1 MTELT
6 APSAPADAW
15 LIERANGKKD
25 AVLSLP
31 TDDMAEGDKAHA
43 LVKRDRLQ
51 EVAPSAPL
59 PEERTVSVR
68 ELVRLLEGS
77 AGNTDTD
84 WRLPE
89 PKEWN
94 KADHHASC
102 RPSDS
107 RLVWQCGQ
115 CGHVAA
121 ADDIDARLQDEIAT
135 VQALREHI
143 AKQDEVF
150 TAKLTEINAFS
161 CEYEERTEAALAA
174 AERRLQD
181 EIAKR
186 EGAERD
192 YEACRELLSVHNLG
206 GMTDY
211 NDGPMKRALAAESRA
226 AALQKELEA
235 VRKDAAM
242 FRSIANSEVVVTR
255 MEGGFIVRRAN
266 ESGLDSKS
274 WHAGKTLAEAIDAA
288 LSKESPNE

>member
-1 MTELT
+1 MSKMNN
-6 APSAPADAW
+6 AP
-15 LIERANGKKD
+15 
-25 AVLSLP
+25 
-31 TDDMAEGDKAHA
+31 
-43 LVKRDRLQ
+43 
-51 EVAPSAPL
+51 
-59 PEERTVSVR
+59 
-68 ELVRLLEGS
+68 
-77 AGNTDTD
+77 
-84 WRLPE
+84 LPE

-121 ADDIDARLQDEIAT
+121 ADDIDARLQDEIA
-135 VQALREHI
+135 
-143 AKQDEVF
+143 
-150 TAKLTEINAFS
+150 
-161 CEYEERTEAALAA
+161 
-174 AERRLQD
+174 
-181 EIAKR
+181 KR
-186 EGAERD
+186 GSAERD